1 MHTLMLF
8 ALVISLAVMGQLG
21 SRVAVAQQS
30 PFRLAEQVFRRADG
44 TLNYVAPLRALQRNR
59 HSFEPS
65 AYAQALASYR
75 VFVGQLVSLPAVQP
89 PSRAVY
95 ALASPDTLLLR
106 RARATSVVLLNEAH
120 TQPAHRAYCHRL
132 LKQLAPLGYTYFAV
146 EALEPA
152 DTNITQRR
160 FPLATSGFYTCEPT
174 MGRLLRA
181 AIEGGYHLVAHEL
194 SAAQEQEFIDWR
206 RRSNFRDSM
215 QALNLLAVLRQHPR
229 ARIVALVGHDH
240 VLERERDGLKRLA
253 AYLREL
259 GGIDPLTID
268 QTQPAP
274 AGTQPQSGP
283 GPWLL
288 TTASRQQT
296 ITTGYNTGYVDV
308 QFVHPPFTLRQGR
321 PNWLFT
327 AADAVPRVVAIPQA
341 YRTRPNLVQ
350 LFDQHEYQ
358 RYGRRAIPLDQ
369 CLTTAGQRQV
379 TLFTTQPGR
388 TVIISYLPAYLP

>member
-1 MHTLMLF
+1 M
-8 ALVISLAVMGQLG
+8 
-21 SRVAVAQQS
+21 AQQS
-30 PFRLAEQVFRRADG
+30 PFRLAEQTFRRADG

-75 VFVGQLVSLPAVQP
+75 TFVGQLVTLPTVQT
-89 PSRAVY
+89 PSKAVY

-106 RARATSVVLLNEAH
+106 RACATSVVLLNEAH
-120 TQPAHRAYCHRL
+120 TQPAQRAYCHRL

-181 AIEGGYHLVAHEL
+181 AIEGGYHLIAHEL
-194 SAAQEQEFIDWR
+194 SAAQEQEFDDWR

-215 QALNLLAVLRQHPR
+215 QALNILAVLRKHPR

-253 AYLREL
+253 TYLQEL
-259 GGIDPLTID
+259 GGINPLTID
-268 QTQPAP
+268 QTQLLPTGA
-274 AGTQPQSGP
+274 QPSPGS

-288 TTASRQQT
+288 ITASRRQAV
-296 ITTGYNTGYVDV
+296 TTGYNMGYVDV
-308 QFVHPPFTLRQGR
+308 QLVHPLLTFRQGR

-327 AADAVPRVVAIPQA
+327 ATDVVPRPVVIPQA

-350 LFDQHEYQ
+350 LFDQHERQ
-358 RYGRRAIPLDQ
+358 RYGDRAIPLDQ

-379 TLFTTQPGR
+379 TLFTTHPGR
-388 TVIISYLPAYLP
+388 AVTVSFLPAYLP

>member
-1 MHTLMLF
+1 M
-8 ALVISLAVMGQLG
+8 
-21 SRVAVAQQS
+21 AQQS
-30 PFRLAEQVFRRADG
+30 PFGLAEQVFRQADG

-59 HSFEPS
+59 HSLEPS

-75 VFVGQLVSLPAVQP
+75 TFVGQLVTLPAVQP
-89 PSRAVY
+89 PIEATY

-120 TQPAHRAYCHRL
+120 TQPAHRAYCQRL
-132 LKQLAPLGYTYFAV
+132 LQQLAPLGYTYFAV
-146 EALEPA
+146 EALQPA
-152 DTNITQRR
+152 DTGITRRR

-181 AIEGGYHLVAHEL
+181 SIEGGYHLVAHEL
-194 SAAQEQEFIDWR
+194 SAAQEQEFADWR

-215 QALNLLAVLRQHPR
+215 QALNILAVLRQHPQ
-229 ARIVALVGHDH
+229 AKLVALVGHDH
-240 VLERERDGLKRLA
+240 VLERERDSLKRLA
-253 AYLREL
+253 TYLREL

-268 QTQPAP
+268 QTQPP
-274 AGTQPQSGP
+274 LAGTQPPLGP

-288 TTASRQQT
+288 TTASRRQAV
-296 ITTGYNTGYVDV
+296 TTGYNAGYVDV
-308 QFVHPPFTLRQGR
+308 QLVHPHLMLRQGR
-321 PNWLFT
+321 PDWLF
-327 AADAVPRVVAIPQA
+327 AAPGAAPRVFTIPQG

-358 RYGRRAIPLDQ
+358 RYRGRAIPLDQ

-379 TLFTTQPGR
+379 TLFAARPGHA
-388 TVIISYLPAYLP
+388 VVLSYLPAYLP